1 MMQAELAL
9 NISKRATRIAVSV
22 YFFLAGLCFSS
33 WASRIPNIQQKLQL
47 SEAALGSILLSLPI
61 GLVVSL
67 PFSGILVQ
75 KFGSRLIAVIAAICY
90 ASTLPF
96 LGLATE
102 VWHLATTL
110 FFFGFFGN
118 LLNISMNTQA
128 VGIETIYGRSIM
140 ASFHGLWSLAGFSG
154 ASIGTLMVSLNVKPF
169 THFCIITVAEVVTVF
184 ITYKYLLHRDAQH
197 AEKQPLFVK
206 PDLYLLKLGLIAMCC
221 MICEGAMFDWS
232 GIYFRKVVLAPLGL
246 VTLGYT
252 AFMSTMAGGRFA
264 GDWLSERLGKK
275 RMIQLS
281 GIVIAAGLLT
291 AILFPYIIT
300 ATIGFLFVGI
310 GVSSVVPLVYGS
322 AGRSKTMSAGMAL
335 AAVSTIGY
343 FGFLF
348 GPPVIGFIA
357 QASSLRWSFTLI
369 AVLGFCT
376 TLLSTFT
383 RIEK

>member
-75 KFGSRLIAVIAAICY
+75 KFGSRSIAVIAAICY
-90 ASTLPF
+90 AATLPF
-96 LGLATE
+96 LGLATQ
-102 VWHLATTL
+102 VWHLAITL
-110 FFFGFFGN
+110 FCFGFFGN

-154 ASIGTLMVSLNVKPF
+154 ASIGTLMVSLSVKPF
-169 THFCIITVAEVVTVF
+169 THFCIITIAEILTVF
-184 ITYKYLLHRDAQH
+184 ISYKYLLQKDAQH

-206 PDLYLLKLGLIAMCC
+206 PDLYLLKLGLIALCC

-232 GIYFRKVVLAPLGL
+232 GVYFRKVVLAPLGL

-291 AILFPYIIT
+291 AVLFPYIIT
-300 ATIGFLFVGI
+300 ATIGFLFVGL

-322 AGRSKTMSAGMAL
+322 AGKSKTMSAGMAL